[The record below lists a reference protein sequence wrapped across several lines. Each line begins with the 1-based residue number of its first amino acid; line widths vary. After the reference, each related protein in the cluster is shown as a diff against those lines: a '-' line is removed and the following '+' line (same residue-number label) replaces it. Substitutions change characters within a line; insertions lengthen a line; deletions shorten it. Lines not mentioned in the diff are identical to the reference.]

1 MSLKSIVIMCNGP
14 SLRGVDLSLLNE
26 VDTFGLNQA
35 YKYYYKHNW
44 WPTYHGCYDYL
55 TNSRYKSKFCKL
67 TLEDNPIKRFF
78 YITNLSNSDR
88 FTHVRLNESQI
99 GWNDSEESFKR
110 FYAFGNSGT
119 NACSTAI
126 CMGYNNLI
134 LLGADCN
141 QVDEYDGV
149 EIKNGKIL
157 FTKTPDHNPNY
168 WFDYYFEKGDIIN
181 LPQRETFHSNWWP
194 RLAQKAKEN
203 NVRIVN
209 CSDISTLE
217 CFEKSTLEKE
227 LSLISGDNA

>member
-1 MSLKSIVIMCNGP
+1 M
-14 SLRGVDLSLLNE
+14 
-26 VDTFGLNQA
+26 
-35 YKYYYKHNW
+35 
-44 WPTYHGCYDYL
+44 
-55 TNSRYKSKFCKL
+55 
-67 TLEDNPIKRFF
+67 
-78 YITNLSNSDR
+78 
-88 FTHVRLNESQI
+88 
-99 GWNDSEESFKR
+99 
-110 FYAFGNSGT
+110 
-119 NACSTAI
+119 
-126 CMGYNNLI
+126 
-134 LLGADCN
+134 
-141 QVDEYDGV
+141 